1 MLRESNRGRFLALNA
16 STLLLADAII
26 NLGLGALLIAFP
38 SRLVHLLGVPDAPSK
53 FYPNLLGAVLLGIGI
68 ALLIERYKPRAGMIG
83 LGLSGAIAINLCGG
97 LVLALW
103 LILGEL
109 SIPTRGYL
117 VLGLLALLLVGI
129 SVFELRTQLRPAE
142 SGDGA

>member
-1 MLRESNRGRFLALNA
+1 MNGSTFLLVD
-16 STLLLADAII
+16 TTI

-38 SRLVHLLGVPDAPSK
+38 SGLMDLLGVPDVPSR
-53 FYPNLLGAVLLGIGI
+53 FYPNILGAVLFGIGI
-68 ALLIERYKPRAGMIG
+68 ALLIERYKPRTGIVG

-109 SIPTRGYL
+109 LIPARGYL
-117 VLGLLALLLVGI
+117 ILALLALALVGI
-129 SVFELRTQLRPAE
+129 SAFELRAQLRSAE
-142 SGDGA
+142 SSEAA